1 MRAPT
6 LIRGFTWAFALILLQ
21 VVPAPAQRSA
31 LREVREWGVGG
42 LWGAMAMPRGAVA
55 NDSGPVGGGGG
66 AFMTVALDPIGLLGL
81 RLEGSLLA
89 YGHESSLTIPF
100 STTSYVA
107 GFHAGPQIT
116 LGRGVLR
123 PYGFG
128 QVGISYLFTTAS
140 ARDDCY
146 CDDDDVIREQ
156 FDWSWELGAGMM
168 VRLGGSRSNVH
179 LDMGARYL
187 YNEDTRSTTSTPT
200 PQPFETQANLVAVHL
215 GVTFGLRN

>member
-6 LIRGFTWAFALILLQ
+6 AIHGFTWGLALMLLQ

-42 LWGAMAMPRGAVA
+42 LWGAMAMPRGAFA
-55 NDSGPVGGGGG
+55 QDSGPVGGGGG
-66 AFMTVALDPIGLLGL
+66 AFMTVALDPIGLLGF

-89 YGHESSLTIPF
+89 YGHDRSLANSF
-100 STTSYVA
+100 NTTSYVA

-128 QVGISYLFTTAS
+128 QVGMSYLFTTAS
-140 ARDDCY
+140 ARDECY
-146 CDDDDVIREQ
+146 CDVDDVIREH

-179 LDMGARYL
+179 LDLGARYL
-187 YNEDTRSTTSTPT
+187 YAEDARSTTSNPT
-200 PQPFETQANLVAVHL
+200 PQPFETQANMVAIHL

>member
-1 MRAPT
+1 MRAPAV
-6 LIRGFTWAFALILLQ
+6 IRGFTWAFTLLVIL
-21 VVPAPAQRSA
+21 VVPALAQRSA

-42 LWGAMAMPRGAVA
+42 LWGAMAMPRGAIA

-66 AFMTVALDPIGLLGL
+66 AFMTVALDPVGLLGI

-89 YGHESSLTIPF
+89 YGHDRSVTSPF

-128 QVGISYLFTTAS
+128 QVGISYLFTTAG
-140 ARDDCY
+140 RDDCY
-146 CDDDDVIREQ
+146 CDDDVIGER
-156 FDWSWELGAGMM
+156 FDWTWELGAGMM
-168 VRLGGSRSNVH
+168 LRLGGPRSNVH
-179 LDMGARYL
+179 LDLGARYL
-187 YNEDTRSTTSTPT
+187 YAEDARSTTSTPT